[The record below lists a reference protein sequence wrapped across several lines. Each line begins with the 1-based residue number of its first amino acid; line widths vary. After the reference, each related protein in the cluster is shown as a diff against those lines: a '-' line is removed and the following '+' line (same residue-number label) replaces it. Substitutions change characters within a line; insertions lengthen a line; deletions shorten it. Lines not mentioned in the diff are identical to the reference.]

1 MISNKID
8 RISGFRVLTLAFCLT
23 LAAIGSDATAESKKL
38 IQIVID
44 NSGALQNSETGQ
56 RTQSAWLQLISREM
70 QRGAGRNNLVH
81 IVTTHNPRTVW
92 EGRGS
97 ALLRSY
103 KLLVEPEIKQ
113 VTDGCNELGAAL
125 KRVRQHVARNLA
137 DEIEIYVFSSLIPTG
152 APCDKIRIQLPQPV
166 PATIDLRSL
175 IQPELTRLSFLWA
188 EENQEVVW
196 ADFIER
202 SGMLN
207 DLIDY
212 GVAYSIKG
220 EVATRQEIVDMLQ

>member
-1 MISNKID
+1 MFRKLTITL
-8 RISGFRVLTLAFCLT
+8 GFLFTVICTN
-23 LAAIGSDATAESKKL
+23 ATADSRKL
-38 IQIVID
+38 VQIVID

-56 RTQSAWLQLISREM
+56 KIQFAWLQLVARDM
-70 QRGAGRNNLVH
+70 QRGAGQNDLVH

-97 ALLRSY
+97 TLLRSY
-103 KLLVEPEIKQ
+103 KLLVEPEIEQ
-113 VTDGCNELGAAL
+113 VPDGCNELGAAL
-125 KRVRQHVARNLA
+125 TRVRQHIARSLA

-152 APCDKIRIQLPQPV
+152 APCDKVRIQLPQPV

-175 IQPELTRLSFLWA
+175 IQPELTRLSFLWV

-196 ADFIER
+196 ADFVER
-202 SGMLN
+202 SGLLN